1 MIWPRGHVGLEAL
14 TSLVETHGPMDQ
26 ATGFREISISFTFM
40 VPAHPGS
47 PGQRAVK
54 WVCVYIA
61 TFGRAHRVYC
71 FCCWP
76 LKTAVTP
83 LVVGSVITHCCTAV
97 CLLPFTRSAIS

>member
-1 MIWPRGHVGLEAL
+1 MIWSRGHVGLEAL

-54 WVCVYIA
+54 WVCVC
-61 TFGRAHRVYC
+61 VYSNVWNGTQSLLLLLLAIENRSYTTGC
-71 FCCWP
+71 WICNYSLLYCCMSA
-76 LKTAVTP
+76 AVY
-83 LVVGSVITHCCTAV
+83 
-97 CLLPFTRSAIS
+97 R